1 MLGLVTPELEA
12 LLREAERL
20 TLVSGPSGVGKST
33 LTERIRTDP
42 SVQALFGLKGT
53 PAWVLNPGRW
63 EGLYESRT
71 RHLFLTYNH
80 NRIWIRKI
88 GTYVQDD
95 VLDAFQGCNRLTVLT
110 LWEDPGALR
119 RRANARI
126 LRTLRTLSKFRR
138 VRKHLYRLLVQL
150 RLRALYQEP
159 ERVWQQYREWLAFW
173 DKVDMNDHWTLRG
186 TDTTRMVRWSG
197 RSEPLWD

>member
-1 MLGLVTPELEA
+1 MIGKLTPELEA
-12 LLREAERL
+12 LLRGTEQL

-33 LTERIRTDP
+33 LTERIRTDS
-42 SVQALFGLKGT
+42 SVQALFGVDDM
-53 PAWVLNPGRW
+53 PAWILNPGLW

-88 GTYVQDD
+88 GTYDQDD
-95 VLDAFQGCNRLTVLT
+95 ALNAFQGCNRLTVLT
-110 LWEDPGALR
+110 MWEEPDALR

-138 VRKHLYRLLVQL
+138 VHKHLYRLVVQL

-159 ERVWQQYREWLAFW
+159 ERLWQQYREWLAFC
-173 DKVDMNDHWTLRG
+173 DRVHINAHWTLRG
-186 TDTTRMVRWSG
+186 TDTTSMVRWSG
-197 RSEPLWD
+197 RSEPLWV

>member
-1 MLGLVTPELEA
+1 MLGQITPELET
-12 LLREAERL
+12 LLHEAEQL

-42 SVQALFGLKGT
+42 SIQAVFGLDGM
-53 PAWVLNPGRW
+53 PAWTLNPGLW

-88 GTYVQDD
+88 GTYDQDD
-95 VLDAFQGCNRLTVLT
+95 VLSVFQRCHQLTVLT
-110 LWEDPGALR
+110 IWEEPRALR

-126 LRTLRTLSKFRR
+126 IRTLRTLSKFRR

-159 ERVWQQYREWLAFW
+159 ERVWQQYREWLSFCDEMHLSA
-173 DKVDMNDHWTLRG
+173 HWTLRG
-186 TDTTRMVRWSG
+186 TDTTSMVRWSG